1 MVQHRGLTPHRS
13 CSVAILFSFP
23 PCGLVWRHYKQA
35 TTDDE
40 NGEMMEIHHCA
51 GGIFSISGNPEK

>member
-1 MVQHRGLTPHRS
+1 M
-13 CSVAILFSFP
+13 FSFP
-23 PCGLVWRHYKQA
+23 PCGLVWRHYKQV

-51 GGIFSISGNPEK
+51 GGIFAISGKPEK

>member
-1 MVQHRGLTPHRS
+1 M
-13 CSVAILFSFP
+13 
-23 PCGLVWRHYKQA
+23 

-51 GGIFSISGNPEK
+51 GGIFAISGNPEKQMEIMLAAGLFCG